1 MINLSNESTM
11 NSPKEPP
18 SKPNHEFA
26 QAMQEVQPISHN
38 QASLD
43 KPKPSAR
50 ANFTRSD
57 EHQVLLEA
65 MESDIEDT
73 ELESG
78 DVIFYTRPGVQKRIL
93 NKLRKGDYKIERVCD
108 LHGETLASAKELL
121 LDFMHEC
128 ERDNIRCVRIIHGKG
143 KRSGH
148 KGPVIKPKLN
158 RWLRV
163 WDHVLAFH
171 SARIVDGGTGAVYVL
186 LRNKK

>member
-1 MINLSNESTM
+1 M
-11 NSPKEPP
+11 NSPKDPS
-18 SKPNHEFA
+18 SKPNPEFVL
-26 QAMQEVQPISHN
+26 AMQEVQPISHN

-50 ANFTRSD
+50 AKFTHSD

-65 MESDIEDT
+65 MESEIEDS

-78 DVIFYTRPGVQKRIL
+78 DVISYARPGVQKRIL
-93 NKLRKGDYKIERVCD
+93 KKLRKGEFKIERVCD
-108 LHGETLASAKELL
+108 LHGETLATAKELL

-128 ERDNIRCVRIIHGKG
+128 EREHIHCVKIIHGKG
-143 KRSGH
+143 RRSGH

-163 WDHVLAFH
+163 WDAVIAFH

-186 LRNKK
+186 LK